1 MSRPTP
7 SAATSRVTGAEDGR
21 SERTDSRRA
30 VTDPEQSM
38 FRRRGGA
45 DALDDDRNETE
56 RSNAVVST
64 LKFVYRHSTAL
75 VPASLLWVV
84 CSLPIVTAGPA
95 TLGVYSLVLS
105 LRETGRVDRERVAG
119 TVRENFVPATVLGFL
134 PVTFVGIASLYVA
147 SGLAT
152 GLVGTALAAGA
163 LYAGLYLGVLLIPTF
178 VSVAGGVDPTVALRE
193 SYVWLA
199 SSPVTGL
206 QLLLVTGVVLVATLG
221 LSVGFLLLFA
231 GVAATYHAE
240 VVVRAVTGS
249 EGSLPS
255 FAATRQ

>member
-1 MSRPTP
+1 
-7 SAATSRVTGAEDGR
+7 
-21 SERTDSRRA
+21 
-30 VTDPEQSM
+30 M

-45 DALDDDRNETE
+45 DALEDERNDGE
-56 RSNAVVST
+56 RSNAFVTT
-64 LKFVYRHSTAL
+64 LQFVYRHSTAL
-75 VPASLLWVV
+75 VPASFLWVI
-84 CSLPIVTAGPA
+84 CSLPLVTVGPA

-105 LRETGRVDRERVAG
+105 LRETGRVDRERVVG
-119 TVRENFVPATVLGFL
+119 TVRENLVPAAFLGFL
-134 PVTFVGIASLYVA
+134 PVTFVGIASLYVV

-152 GLVGTALAAGA
+152 GLVGTAFAAGA
-163 LYAGLYLGVLLIPTF
+163 LYAGLYLGVLMIPTF
-178 VSVAGGVDPTVALRE
+178 VSMAGGVDPKVALRE

-206 QLLLVTGVVLVATLG
+206 QLLLVTGIVLVATLG

-249 EGSLPS
+249 EESLPS

>member
-1 MSRPTP
+1 VFRRRDRGE
-7 SAATSRVTGAEDGR
+7 ALDD
-21 SERTDSRRA
+21 ERTD
-30 VTDPEQSM
+30 
-38 FRRRGGA
+38 G
-45 DALDDDRNETE
+45 E
-56 RSNAVVST
+56 RSNAVVTT
-64 LKFVYRHSTAL
+64 LQFVYRHSTAL

-119 TVRENFVPATVLGFL
+119 TVRENFLPATFLGFL
-134 PVTFVGIASLYVA
+134 PVTFVGIASLYVV

-178 VSVAGGVDPTVALRE
+178 VSVAAGVDPKVALRE

-199 SSPVTGL
+199 GSPVTGL
-206 QLLLVTGVVLVATLG
+206 QLLLVTGLVLVATLG
-221 LSVGFLLLFA
+221 LSVGFVLLFA

-240 VVVRAVTGS
+240 VVVRAATGS
-249 EGSLPS
+249 EEPLPS

>member
-1 MSRPTP
+1 
-7 SAATSRVTGAEDGR
+7 
-21 SERTDSRRA
+21 
-30 VTDPEQSM
+30 
-38 FRRRGGA
+38 
-45 DALDDDRNETE
+45 
-56 RSNAVVST
+56 
-64 LKFVYRHSTAL
+64 
-75 VPASLLWVV
+75 
-84 CSLPIVTAGPA
+84 
-95 TLGVYSLVLS
+95 
-105 LRETGRVDRERVAG
+105 
-119 TVRENFVPATVLGFL
+119 
-134 PVTFVGIASLYVA
+134 
-147 SGLAT
+147 
-152 GLVGTALAAGA
+152 
-163 LYAGLYLGVLLIPTF
+163 
-178 VSVAGGVDPTVALRE
+178 VALRE